1 MAKSS
6 ILADSPKA
14 GAVSGKPQAK
24 PPADKPAKKPAK
36 KDVKPSKPGKK
47 GK

>member
-1 MAKSS
+1 MAKNS

-14 GAVSGKPQAK
+14 GAASGKPQAK
-24 PPADKPAKKPAK
+24 PPADKSAK

>member
-6 ILADSPKA
+6 TIAESPKA
-14 GAVSGKPQAK
+14 GAACGKPQAK
-24 PPADKPAKKPAK
+24 APADKPAK

>member
-6 ILADSPKA
+6 TIADSPKA
-14 GAVSGKPQAK
+14 GAACGKPQAK
-24 PPADKPAKKPAK
+24 APAVDKPAK